1 MAQTGT
7 RAWESACVFQG
18 ARVARVLLSRA
29 AMRHFV
35 VVLAGLATMA
45 AACGGSVSSE
55 GLVAPDTVGA
65 GAPATAAAAKADSGS
80 DDKGAQKDE
89 ASNVEIP
96 PDGGACQ
103 KSDSPSLQTVSL
115 VVKNETVVD
124 QYLITEGTLCD
135 ELAVTPVG
143 QSKALPLRL
152 GFQCLCEC
160 PNPGSPRPARLHRLG
175 AGDKATLTW
184 DARALTACSNSI
196 DCASRGWPGGGKAQE
211 LVASYAPVTSM
222 ALEAKVA
229 AVTALPAGCT
239 SADGTEFSCLSGF
252 GPWGGP
258 SSLPGPIQEL
268 CPGTKTATARFTLG
282 AATAITVPLS
292 LK

>member
-1 MAQTGT
+1 
-7 RAWESACVFQG
+7 
-18 ARVARVLLSRA
+18 
-29 AMRHFV
+29 MRHFV

-45 AACGGSVSSE
+45 ACGGSVSSE
-55 GLVAPDTVGA
+55 GLIAPDTAGA
-65 GAPATAAAAKADSGS
+65 GLPPASTAAANADAGS
-80 DDKGAQKDE
+80 HDEGGNGGGA
-89 ASNVEIP
+89 SVELK
-96 PDGGACQ
+96 PDGGTCQ
-103 KSDSPSLQTVSL
+103 RSDSPSLQTVSL

-135 ELAVTPVG
+135 EFAVTPVG

-252 GPWGGP
+252 GPWGGS